1 MSIQIIYTSP
11 INLLNIPLDSRGLVR
26 AISHSLQLL
35 KFLRDLCKQPSMQH
49 IISFNPQSLFNE

>member
-26 AISHSLQLL
+26 AISQSLQLL
-35 KFLRDLCKQPSMQH
+35 KFLRDLCKQQSIQH
-49 IISFNPQSLFNE
+49 IISFNP

>member
-35 KFLRDLCKQPSMQH
+35 KFLRDLCKQPSMKH
-49 IISFNPQSLFNE
+49 IISFNP